1 MAPGDLWMC
10 FSRPAPTPHP
20 SPAPPYRRHATPFT
34 GKVLSVTLTMNLSRL
49 EALVNER
56 AYVHR
61 KLDHLLTLYARPDD
75 KFCLQVRASWSC
87 AELCFVVC
95 VRKGVV

>member
-1 MAPGDLWMC
+1 MHSAVHPLTNQ
-10 FSRPAPTPHP
+10 PTHQ
-20 SPAPPYRRHATPFT
+20 STYKT

-61 KLDHLLTLYARPDD
+61 KLDHLLTLYAQPDD
-75 KFCLQVRASWSC
+75 RKRWLCLRV
-87 AELCFVVC
+87 
-95 VRKGVV
+95 